1 MTSSSHRMTL
11 HRARQKRGLRYIGL
25 EVRDTEISELVR
37 RGLVAEQDRNDCTAI
52 RDAIYRFFDTHLST
66 RHGAAQ

>member
-11 HRARQKRGLRYIGL
+11 HRARRRRGLRYIGL

-37 RGLVAEQDRNDCTAI
+37 RGLVAEQDSNDCTAI
-52 RDAIYRFFDTHLST
+52 RDAIYRFFDMHLST
-66 RHGAAQ
+66 RHGAVQ

>member
-1 MTSSSHRMTL
+1 MSTSGSRMSRY
-11 HRARQKRGLRYIGL
+11 RARRKRGLRYVGI
-25 EVRDTEISELVR
+25 EVRNTEVSELVR

>member
-1 MTSSSHRMTL
+1 MSL
-11 HRARQKRGLRYIGL
+11 HRARRKRGLRYVGI
-25 EVRDTEISELVR
+25 EVRNTEVSELVR
-37 RGLVAEQDRNDCTAI
+37 RGLVTEQDCNDCTAI